1 MRRAAKYG
9 RTEIMHQCNL
19 LLRIAAGHRDDGS
32 ADILGTGMRTQ
43 SAGKKSVTVGHLEN
57 IRATGTIGGK
67 GP

>member
-1 MRRAAKYG
+1 
-9 RTEIMHQCNL
+9 MHQCNL

-43 SAGKKSVTVGHLEN
+43 STGKKSVTVGHLEN
-57 IRATGTIGGK
+57 IRATGTIGSK